1 MTDSGTKT
9 ATKEK
14 IRTKTPKSFK
24 VILLNDDYTPMDFVV
39 SILESIFQKSPA
51 EAVRVML
58 QVHTQGAGLCGMYSK
73 QIAETK
79 VHQVHERAQS
89 GGHPLKCI
97 MEEV

>member
-1 MTDSGTKT
+1 MTESGTKT
-9 ATKEK
+9 VIKEK
-14 IRTKTPKSFK
+14 SKTKTPKSYK

-58 QVHTQGAGLCGMYSK
+58 QVHTQGAGLCGIYAL

-79 VHQVHERAQS
+79 VQQVHERALQQ
-89 GGHPLKCI
+89 GHPLKCT
-97 MEEV
+97 MEEA